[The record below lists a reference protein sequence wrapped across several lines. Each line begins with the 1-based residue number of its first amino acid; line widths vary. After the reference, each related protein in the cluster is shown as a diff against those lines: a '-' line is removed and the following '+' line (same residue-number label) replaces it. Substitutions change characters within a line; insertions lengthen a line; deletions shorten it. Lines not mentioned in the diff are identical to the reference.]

1 MAIEKTILKY
11 QDVFAKNLDIKI
23 KPADIIDKINA
34 FDWLDLQN
42 ANNEIDYEKICFSIF
57 NQFNFTYKKKHEL
70 IIKKS
75 FVYNFTKAIEQIKES
90 IIAVSKSYN
99 IPDLKDGFRNQL
111 IEKFYY
117 IEYWANKK
125 NIPVNFNE
133 KNLEKRS
140 LFNLDT
146 IILSI
151 LSDKLKILN
160 EYESS
165 KPKK

>member
-1 MAIEKTILKY
+1 MKTNDSDISIDPLSEISVRSPLALRMQAITGCNI
-11 QDVFAKNLDIKI
+11 NLAC
-23 KPADIIDKINA
+23 KP
-34 FDWLDLQN
+34 
-42 ANNEIDYEKICFSIF
+42 
-57 NQFNFTYKKKHEL
+57 NFVSK
-70 IIKKS
+70 
-75 FVYNFTKAIEQIKES
+75 QIKES
-90 IIAVSKSYN
+90 ITAVSKSYN